1 MELFYILDDVTCTT
15 EMNTL
20 IKIVKWVLSLL
31 QWLIPVAL
39 IIFGTIDM
47 LKAVSD
53 SSGKDDAQKKA
64 RKTFINR
71 LIYALVA
78 FLIPFFIKLA
88 FGVIGDFVDDDK
100 DTDITKVRNGNFF
113 ECWDYK
119 GVTVDTPTD
128 ADDDEYNCHYTDEE
142 GNTYDYHKSN
152 KAECMNLCG
161 INETCVFDS

>member
-1 MELFYILDDVTCTT
+1 MELFYILSICEQ
-15 EMNTL
+15 EMMTL

-88 FGVIGDFVDDDK
+88 FGIISNFVSDDQDVSS
-100 DTDITKVRNGNFF
+100 DVTDVKNGGFF
-113 ECWDYK
+113 DCWND
-119 GVTVDTPTD
+119 P
-128 ADDDEYNCHYTDEE
+128 E
-142 GNTYDYHKSN
+142 
-152 KAECMNLCG
+152 
-161 INETCVFDS
+161 